1 MDLGA
6 RPLARAAALLAL
18 TLLLAWSLAALG
30 NALTR
35 AGVAQQGLREWR
47 AWHSGAS
54 PWQWRLR
61 RPADVI
67 AARAFGAASVH
78 ADDGALAVHY
88 RGGNWQI
95 GLRLARPAALT
106 DAPVLLLSLRQSAAL
121 PLSVIVRSTLH
132 ARACTADAGLL
143 PARAGTLRIN
153 LAALPWRCAGQPAPM
168 PTRAAML
175 RLQSSGPAGGRI
187 VLISAMLLPAQAL
200 SPQAPQTWA
209 HWRAQSPPRAGVPVV
224 WLPDTYSPY
233 LLAQRDALWQRDPAA
248 IALPV
253 GAPARAGAA
262 RCVLPWDWIAIAA
275 CALLMLGLLRW
286 PPHAPRPRALGEALL
301 ALLPVLLIAF
311 GVGDSQRPDARSG
324 ALILL
329 ALGFAL
335 LLSVRRTP
343 LLAPWHWL
351 APWRQWALPL
361 LPVLA
366 ALLLWLAQPVMVPG
380 MASFVRYLPWA
391 ALQQYLLLVIVA
403 RRLDHALAWR
413 PLAVLLAALLFAL
426 AHTPNT
432 PLMLLTFAAGLLWV
446 GWFLRR
452 GALLPVIVAHA
463 LGATLLLGIASDSGW
478 LRSLATGGRYLGW
491 GG

>member
-1 MDLGA
+1 MGFAA
-6 RPLARAAALLAL
+6 RPLLRAALMLALVLLLAL
-18 TLLLAWSLAALG
+18 ALAALG

-35 AGVAQQGLREWR
+35 AGVARQGMREWR
-47 AWHSGAS
+47 AWHSGVS

-78 ADDGALAVHY
+78 ADDDALAVHY
-88 RGGNWQI
+88 RGGSWQI
-95 GLRLARPAALT
+95 GLHLARPAALA

-121 PLSVIVRSTLH
+121 PLDVVVRRTLH
-132 ARACTADAGLL
+132 ARACTAAAGLL
-143 PARAGTLRIN
+143 PARAGTLRID
-153 LAALPWRCAGQPAPM
+153 LATLPWRCAGRPAPM
-168 PTRAAML
+168 PAQAAML
-175 RLQSSGPAGGRI
+175 RLQSSGPDGARI
-187 VLISAMLLPAQAL
+187 VLVSAALLPRHAL
-200 SPQAPQTWA
+200 RP
-209 HWRAQSPPRAGVPVV
+209 SPPETLAQWRTQTTAHAGVPVV
-224 WLPDTYSPY
+224 WLPAVYSPH
-233 LLAQRDALWQRDPAA
+233 LLAQREALWRGDPAV
-248 IALPV
+248 IALPA
-253 GAPARAGAA
+253 GTTAGHGMRASS
-262 RCVLPWDWIAIAA
+262 VSSDWIAIIA
-275 CALLMLGLLRW
+275 CALLMLGLSRW
-286 PPHAPRPRALGEALL
+286 PPHAPRLRALGEALL

-351 APWRQWALPL
+351 APWRQWALPM

-366 ALLLWLAQPVMVPG
+366 AGLLWLAQPAAAPAIG
-380 MASFVRYLPWA
+380 GLLRYLPWA

-403 RRLDHALAWR
+403 RRLDYALAWR

-446 GWFLRR
+446 SWFLRR
-452 GALLPVIVAHA
+452 GALLPVIMAHA
-463 LGATLLLGIASDSGW
+463 LGATLLLGIASNAGW
-478 LRSLATGGRYLGW
+478 LRSLAIGGRYLGW